1 MAEVVPLDLVKL
13 DVLPLPA
20 IPAEIA
26 WKQYLF
32 YMIAYCDTFHDFAKE
47 RKLEGEGRSVS
58 KTDIPD
64 RVGFVMNLINKMDS
78 SIPFNT
84 YLPIINSFR
93 AGTFEN
99 NTYAAFTRLL
109 KNPLMNAISDPT
121 IQANIKAYL
130 PTVFSTPANEELL
143 QQDMNERS
151 FQTAVPPINSKVIE
165 LYMPAVVYGDTTQDN
180 FISFLKTAYGECLDV
195 DGTLKFVE
203 DTASFPR
210 NIFTTKLANFKK
222 IITTQTR
229 WDPAGLSKF
238 EAATQVAVANV
249 SAPSFRST
257 QMSTSLQTTFTAESA
272 YFRQATN
279 EIIYPGAKIPITKAG
294 PSVNHLFM
302 HMALE
307 GDDVSAQLKE
317 KFKVMIRAAKNDSK
331 KNMVLPLDAT
341 AGTAAAQDVRLRRL
355 TSSKRSGD
363 YENIHS
369 AIHAKALMFTGDEP
383 AFTYAVLNKCPI
395 VFHSCSA
402 TGHHFKFYIPPP
414 TDPAA
419 AAAQAATRA
428 VVAAVLKAS
437 ELQKFFGGAD
447 EFYKSFLSNLKEAV
461 FEGMGYGGKVCGSQE
476 AADLLQ
482 GYLVRELEKDKE
494 FFNDLV
500 AARTIFRNFGG
511 IALADLKLVDIQKLQ
526 SGGIT
531 KAITDKLSAIPDLE
545 ARNAQLESKLADVR
559 KYIPL
564 KFHQTGDKINAVNGT
579 LFKPN
584 TSGTPFLVLGIKE
597 NELKPGWIFKE
608 YKLEPGA
615 LFPHF
620 KNMEGNIGGIAKLL
634 NINAKLTNE
643 TLKRKNLNA
652 IQGALESLGLEKM
665 PDAEDD
671 SDAIAEAIDNI
682 DRWLASPTA
691 GGYMEVNVP
700 LVKRA
705 VTKRKRNNVPYK
717 LNTTMK
723 RYRNMPTKV
732 LYVNKVETPKNKY
745 LELHTKIASLDAS
758 KIPFKLTPQ
767 EYADMIVYRLII
779 NDAILEVTPEP
790 EPPEVE
796 SNVNMTDPTELQA
809 GGAKMS
815 DAMLSYCMDLFM
827 NHVEPFYRKHIEGV
841 DTSASSSL
849 VSVLRSVVA
858 GSFIQDVEL
867 LLNEISSSPEFPS
880 DPNSALYEAMKTTAA
895 NNLNAI
901 FNLLDKSYNDARL
914 KVSINEQ
921 HKAGSASFKDISDIM
936 NTYSNHLSEINND
949 KAINSFYDNMNKITT
964 FIKESIIESGPVT
977 KTRGEAQAELDALPD
992 ADRTIADKDILQ
1004 NYVKYAL
1011 NDYLEVEILGV
1022 PTVAP
1027 AAIVAPAA
1035 EEPTTPVGGPV
1046 AKKGGSRS
1054 RERKLKHKR
1063 GSPRRRSLR
1072 RK

>member
-1 MAEVVPLDLVKL
+1 MAEVVPADLVRL
-13 DVLPLPA
+13 DVLPLPTTGT
-20 IPAEIA
+20 EVA

-58 KTDIPD
+58 KIDIPD
-64 RVGFVMNLINKMDS
+64 RLGFVMNLIDKMDS

-109 KNPLMNAISDPT
+109 KNPLMDAIPDAA
-121 IQANIKAYL
+121 IQTNIKAYL
-130 PTVFSTPANEELL
+130 PSVFSLPANEELK

-151 FQTAVPPINSKVIE
+151 FLTAVPSINSKVIE
-165 LYMPAVVYGDTTQDN
+165 LYMPAVVYGDATQNN
-180 FISFLKTAYGECLDV
+180 FIGFLNAAYGECLDDSGV
-195 DGTLKFVE
+195 LKFVE

-210 NIFTTKLANFKK
+210 NIFTTKLAAFKK
-222 IITTQTR
+222 IITTQTK

-238 EAATQVAVANV
+238 EAANETAVANV

-257 QMSTSLQTTFTAESA
+257 QTSISPQASFTAESA
-272 YFRQATN
+272 YFKQATN
-279 EIIYPGAKIPITKAG
+279 EIIYPGAKLPITKAG

-307 GDDVSAQLKE
+307 GDDVSAALKE
-317 KFKVMIRAAKNDSK
+317 KFKVMIRAAKKDSK

-383 AFTYAVLNKCPI
+383 AFTYGVLNKCPI

-414 TDPAA
+414 TDPEKAA
-419 AAAQAATRA
+419 AEAETRA

-447 EFYKSFLSNLKEAV
+447 QFYKSFLTNLHNTVFSDFIEVGRSVEA
-461 FEGMGYGGKVCGSQE
+461 GYI
-476 AADLLQ
+476 LQ
-482 GYLVRELEKDKE
+482 LYLANELEANQE

-500 AARTIFRNFGG
+500 AARTIFRNFGDV
-511 IALADLKLVDIQKLQ
+511 ALADLQLVDIQKLQ

-531 KAITDKLSAIPDLE
+531 NAITDKLRAVPDLE

-564 KFHQTGDKINAVNGT
+564 KFHQTGDKINAVNGI
-579 LFKPN
+579 LFKPS
-584 TSGTPFLVLGIKE
+584 TSGIPFFVILRSSVSDRE
-597 NELKPGWIFKE
+597 TN

-615 LFPHF
+615 MFPHF
-620 KNMEGNIGGIAKLL
+620 KNLEGNIGGIAKLL
-634 NINAKLTNE
+634 NINAKVTSE
-643 TLKRKNLNA
+643 ILKRKNLNM
-652 IQGALESLGLEKM
+652 IEGALESLGLEKI
-665 PDAEDD
+665 PSKDEIVKAG
-671 SDAIAEAIDNI
+671 IAAKRQI
-682 DRWLASPTA
+682 RGWLDSPTE

-700 LVKRA
+700 VIKRA
-705 VTKRKRNNVPYK
+705 VTKRGRNNVPYK
-717 LNTTMK
+717 LNVTRK
-723 RYRNMPTKV
+723 RSRNMPAKV
-732 LYVNKVETPKNKY
+732 LYVNQVETPKNKY

-767 EYADMIVYRLII
+767 EYADMIIYRLII

-790 EPPEVE
+790 EAPEVE
-796 SNVNMTDPTELQA
+796 SNVNMADPTEVQA
-809 GGAKMS
+809 GGAKMG

-841 DTSASSSL
+841 DPSASSSL

-880 DPNSALYEAMKTTAA
+880 DPNSVLFEAMKTTAV

-901 FNLLDKSYNDARL
+901 FNLLDKSYNDPNL

-921 HKAGSASFKDISDIM
+921 HKAGTASFKDISDIM

-977 KTRGEAQAELDALPD
+977 KTRDQAQADLDALPD
-992 ADRTIADKDILQ
+992 TDPTIADKDVLQ

-1022 PTVAP
+1022 PPLPVAP
-1027 AAIVAPAA
+1027 SAPVAM
-1035 EEPTTPVGGPV
+1035 EEGPETPVGGPPV
-1046 AKKGGSRS
+1046 VPAPKGGSRS
-1054 RERKLKHKR
+1054 RDRRNKHKR